1 MTQTLLWKNVQNLYE
16 PKLRDARMRFAAT
29 SKISEIL
36 APNIEPAILEL
47 FLIHFHALGVGMVE
61 PVEGW
66 IHRTGERCEEMGM
79 TELSQYYQVQEK
91 QETNHHLLMIQ
102 DTFTLVN
109 HWNDRYSATLDINQ
123 LLAQPMTPGVQMY
136 RQLHED
142 VIASDAPYSH
152 LAIAYE
158 IELLAIEH
166 GRYLLEQCM
175 RVLGS
180 TLANSLSFLQ
190 LHVEFDV
197 GHTQFNT
204 NQLEQLLD
212 CHPDYASSLI
222 NAGTAAL
229 DAYAMF
235 VSDCLQFSKSIQNT

>member
-16 PKLRDARMRFAAT
+16 PKLRDARLRFAT
-29 SKISEIL
+29 ISHISDIL
-36 APNIEPAILEL
+36 APNIEPAFLEL

-66 IHRTGERCEEMGM
+66 ICRTGKRSEKMGIP
-79 TELSQYYQVQEK
+79 ELSRYCQIHEK

-136 RQLHED
+136 RRLHED

-158 IELLAIEH
+158 IELLAIDH
-166 GRYLLEQCM
+166 GRYLLEQCT

-180 TLANSLSFLQ
+180 TLAKSLSFLQ
-190 LHVEFDV
+190 LHVDLDV

-212 CHPDYASSLI
+212 RHPDYASSLI
-222 NAGTAAL
+222 HAGTAAL

-235 VSDCLQFSKSIQNT
+235 VNECLQFSKSIQNI